1 MQNVFQLLIAFV
13 GLQLYTVNA
22 QNLISNP
29 SFEKFSICPD
39 EHGNVAEDVGSWSK
53 ATEGTSDYFNT
64 CSSKMGVPNNFN
76 GCQTAAFGS
85 AYAGAYFLAPNN
97 YREYIQ
103 GKLTKTL
110 EKGKRYGISFY
121 ISLSEKSN
129 YAIGD
134 IGVLLS
140 AKEMNIKSTKV
151 IKRPFVKSEKNNN
164 FNYAE
169 IKKPSFFKDK
179 KGWTEVYTEIT
190 ASGTENFL
198 IIGNFKDNRDTKTLQ
213 AEGTKNASYYYI
225 DMVSVLPIET
235 SSYENLKVD
244 RVYAFKKVHFPVD
257 DYGLDVVSKTDLK
270 SLYKHLKK
278 NPEMFISIHA
288 HTDNDG
294 NLSYNKSLSN
304 KRAKSVANYLIALGV
319 KQSRIQWYGYGEN
332 KPAVANKSL
341 VGKQKNRRAEFIL
354 SEKRFI
360 PKSRNNYAETLF
372 EDD

>member
-29 SFEKFSICPD
+29 SFEKFSVCPD
-39 EHGNVAEDVGSWSK
+39 QHGNVAEDVGSWSK

-64 CSSKMGVPNNFN
+64 CSSKMGIPNNFN
-76 GCQTAAFGS
+76 GSQTAAFGS

-129 YAIGD
+129 FAIRD

-140 AKEMNIKSTKV
+140 AKKMNIKSTKV
-151 IKRPFVKSEKNNN
+151 IKKPSVKSEKKNS

-190 ASGTENFL
+190 ASGSENFL

-257 DYGLDVVSKTDLK
+257 DYGLNVVSKTDLK

-278 NPEMFISIHA
+278 NPEMYISIHA
-288 HTDNDG
+288 HTDADG
-294 NLSYNKSLSN
+294 ENHYNENLSN
-304 KRAKSVANYLIALGV
+304 KRAKSVANYLVSLGL
-319 KQSRIQWYGYGEN
+319 KQNRIKSYGHGEN
-332 KPAVANKSL
+332 KPIVANKST
-341 VGKQKNRRAEFIL
+341 VGKQQNRRAEFIL
-354 SEKRFI
+354 SKKRCI
-360 PKSRNNYAETLF
+360 PLSKNNYAETLF
-372 EDD
+372 EDE